1 LYHEMQETSVI
12 QLDGESKVAL
22 VFGQMNEPPGA
33 RARVALTGLT
43 VAEYFRDEEGQDGAL
58 TDDDRNSK
66 INLTNSYFPQCFSSL
81 TTSSDSPKLVLK
93 CLPF

>member
-1 LYHEMQETSVI
+1 MQETSVI

-43 VAEYFRDEEGQDGAL
+43 VAEVSSDAACSMIKANSMQYFRDEEGW
-58 TDDDRNSK
+58 
-66 INLTNSYFPQCFSSL
+66 FP
-81 TTSSDSPKLVLK
+81 TSSAAAVIRFADLFSRSGCAPLH
-93 CLPF
+93 

>member
-1 LYHEMQETSVI
+1 VGERTREGNDLYHEMQETSVI

-43 VAEYFRDEEGQDGAL
+43 VAEYFRDEEGQDGMQLSFHLCSTFIWVSADQAL
-58 TDDDRNSK
+58 LCSA
-66 INLTNSYFPQCFSSL
+66 
-81 TTSSDSPKLVLK
+81 
-93 CLPF
+93 PFH

>member
-1 LYHEMQETSVI
+1 MQETSVI

-43 VAEYFRDEEGQDGAL
+43 VAEYFRDEEGQDGEFLMFPSKFATLITYSAAL
-58 TDDDRNSK
+58 H
-66 INLTNSYFPQCFSSL
+66 
-81 TTSSDSPKLVLK
+81 
-93 CLPF
+93 